1 MATGLPLPVRPGPSG
16 GTPFVSGADQAIKLL
31 LIALGSDETENA
43 FETDRNL
50 GYAHVFDFSD
60 RATQAVLRRRLEVI
74 FGRFETAKRFSL
86 VPESIKF
93 ATVNEA
99 ELELTFRY
107 IDLETDSEKTFRRRL
122 GANGFAG

>member
-16 GTPFVSGADQAIKLL
+16 GTPLLSGADQAIKILL
-31 LIALGSDETENA
+31 VALQSDETENA
-43 FETDRNL
+43 FENDRNL

-74 FGRFETAKRFSL
+74 FTRFEAAKRFSL
-86 VPESIKF
+86 VRESIKF
-93 ATVNEA
+93 EREGEGETA
-99 ELELTFRY
+99 LTFRY

-122 GANGFAG
+122 GAERFA